1 MSTRASPSPQRQNAL
16 GHISVLYASVLLRA
30 AEAEGANTEQLT
42 STFGLSADTLS
53 SPAARISIPRYMRLG
68 HAAIA
73 QTGNRALGLR
83 MGALT
88 RPVDTGIA
96 GLAGQCAATVGTA
109 LSTLVRYSTLSSR
122 NSRGAPSVR
131 PRDRQILFYSI
142 RPYNAFN
149 YFVVDSV
156 LAAWT
161 QFVRTITNHYEVLER
176 VTIEY
181 PSTGQDDL
189 FESWFRCPVHFGAE
203 ENSVTLKPEL
213 WTQASLNAQ
222 PAMHEQLVEICEREL
237 QQIRR
242 GWTTGDRVRHLLPP
256 LFRGE
261 SPSLDIV
268 ATKLGVA
275 PWTLQRLLSAEGT
288 GFRELVDE
296 TRKQLATDYI
306 RETDTSLAEIAWLL
320 GFANPAAFH
329 KAYKRWFKISPGEH
343 RQQLRSSN

>member
-131 PRDRQILFYSI
+131 PRDRQVLFYSI

-242 GWTTGDRVRHLLPP
+242 GWTTGDRSGTCCLPCSGAKARAWISWQP
-256 LFRGE
+256 NWGWRRG
-261 SPSLDIV
+261 PCN
-268 ATKLGVA
+268 G
-275 PWTLQRLLSAEGT
+275 
-288 GFRELVDE
+288 
-296 TRKQLATDYI
+296 Y
-306 RETDTSLAEIAWLL
+306 
-320 GFANPAAFH
+320 
-329 KAYKRWFKISPGEH
+329 
-343 RQQLRSSN
+343 